1 MDSQSSFSLVVGL
14 NLLLGAIL
22 CFAGYF
28 VSRARILL
36 GFILGCA
43 LAANIALGVS
53 QNAWAAMIAGLVG
66 GAIGALLSAVFYF
79 FGIFLIGALLGG
91 FLGQLVSAAFMHGE
105 PQPAIVSIA
114 ALVGGGAALIFRKL
128 RIMATI
134 SATAMCGA
142 GCMVFGIL
150 IFVLTKSA
158 GPIANFDLFSRHGKF
173 AGYSLLL
180 GWIALSIVGVM
191 VQYRLLPDPE
201 KKAVEKQMD
210 SAATSWDGDSSKV

>member
-1 MDSQSSFSLVVGL
+1 MSGLMTAPARSAGHAAAFENRRTIRCAINQEFADPSALVNAGSSVRKV
-14 NLLLGAIL
+14 
-22 CFAGYF
+22 
-28 VSRARILL
+28 
-36 GFILGCA
+36 
-43 LAANIALGVS
+43 
-53 QNAWAAMIAGLVG
+53 
-66 GAIGALLSAVFYF
+66 SAVRGFSAVERRA
-79 FGIFLIGALLGG
+79 IGALLGG